1 MSLLNQ
7 RSFEKAWGGTMIKKI
22 KNKKRYNLK
31 SKVLFDHSLEEKKAL
46 QYLKNLINSL
56 VPQNLKLP
64 ADFRA
69 GKM

>member
-1 MSLLNQ
+1 
-7 RSFEKAWGGTMIKKI
+7 MIKKI